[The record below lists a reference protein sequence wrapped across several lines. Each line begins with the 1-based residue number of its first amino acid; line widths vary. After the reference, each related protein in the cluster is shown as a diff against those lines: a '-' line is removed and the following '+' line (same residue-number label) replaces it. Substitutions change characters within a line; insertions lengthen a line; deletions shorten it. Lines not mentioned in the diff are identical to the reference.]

1 MFVTVLMIYLVHH
14 SFLDL
19 RTSTPMSSLG
29 TIVYLPNHTLSK
41 EIGRTTDNY
50 AGIIGINWNHPE
62 QVLHHIDLE
71 TQNGELFNHTSH

>member
-1 MFVTVLMIYLVHH
+1 
-14 SFLDL
+14 
-19 RTSTPMSSLG
+19 MSSLG

-62 QVLHHIDLE
+62 QVLHHMILNPKMGNFLTTLHTDGRSLPTSE
-71 TQNGELFNHTSH
+71 FSIPVLFSDGKL